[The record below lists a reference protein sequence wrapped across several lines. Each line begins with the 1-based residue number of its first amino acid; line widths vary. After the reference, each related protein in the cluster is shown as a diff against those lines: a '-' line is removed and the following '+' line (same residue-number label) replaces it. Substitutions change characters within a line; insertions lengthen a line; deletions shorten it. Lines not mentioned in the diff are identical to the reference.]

1 MKKATILFSAM
12 ALCSCLGSA
21 RGISPVGMDSINF
34 DRHGD
39 YMVLDMLLDLK
50 PTEVES
56 PRAQILTPL
65 IVSEAGDTI
74 ELPSVGVYGRQR
86 YIQYLRNGRHPLGAQ
101 NEDIFRSSE
110 RPSAL
115 PYHASVAFQEWMTN
129 SQLLMRRSLYGCAD
143 CLIDKR
149 IDGVTKY
156 FVPDETIP
164 EIVYIQAQETG
175 AKIETLEGVAYIDF
189 IVNKTNIEP
198 TYRRNPQELQK
209 IQATIDTVL
218 NDKDVTIKGVWLK
231 GYASPESPYNHNKDL
246 AIGRTAALKKYIG
259 QLYNFPDNIITT
271 AFEPEDW
278 EGLRKLV
285 VNSNINN
292 KDGILAL
299 IDSDMKPDAKEAKI
313 KKTYPT
319 VYKFM
324 LQNFYPALRH
334 TDYRITYEVKRFD
347 DLDKIREVMRTK
359 PNRLSLQEFFLLGN
373 AAEPG
378 SEEFNNVYETAV
390 RMYPDN
396 PTANINAANAALQRQ
411 DYTTA
416 EQYLN
421 RAGDSPEAVYA
432 RGSLAFIKGD
442 YDKAEELMK
451 QVNSMPEAQ
460 KTLGEITRI
469 RDNKKE
475 KITKLSLE

>member
-1 MKKATILFSAM
+1 
-12 ALCSCLGSA
+12 
-21 RGISPVGMDSINF
+21 
-34 DRHGD
+34 
-39 YMVLDMLLDLK
+39 
-50 PTEVES
+50 
-56 PRAQILTPL
+56 
-65 IVSEAGDTI
+65 
-74 ELPSVGVYGRQR
+74 
-86 YIQYLRNGRHPLGAQ
+86 
-101 NEDIFRSSE
+101 
-110 RPSAL
+110 
-115 PYHASVAFQEWMTN
+115 
-129 SQLLMRRSLYGCAD
+129 
-143 CLIDKR
+143 
-149 IDGVTKY
+149 
-156 FVPDETIP
+156 
-164 EIVYIQAQETG
+164 
-175 AKIETLEGVAYIDF
+175 
-189 IVNKTNIEP
+189 
-198 TYRRNPQELQK
+198 
-209 IQATIDTVL
+209 
-218 NDKDVTIKGVWLK
+218 
-231 GYASPESPYNHNKDL
+231 
-246 AIGRTAALKKYIG
+246 
-259 QLYNFPDNIITT
+259 
-271 AFEPEDW
+271 
-278 EGLRKLV
+278 
-285 VNSNINN
+285 
-292 KDGILAL
+292 
-299 IDSDMKPDAKEAKI
+299 
-313 KKTYPT
+313 
-319 VYKFM
+319 M